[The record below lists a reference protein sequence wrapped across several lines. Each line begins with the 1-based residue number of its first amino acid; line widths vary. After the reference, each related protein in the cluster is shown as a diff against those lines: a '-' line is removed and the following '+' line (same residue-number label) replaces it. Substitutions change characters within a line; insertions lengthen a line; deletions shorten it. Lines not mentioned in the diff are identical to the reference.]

1 MAAKKIV
8 NPVVAIVGATGAV
21 GVELLQCLEQR
32 KFPLKELKLFASAR
46 SAGKTMKFR
55 GKDLPRAGARPRRS
69 FAGVDIGLF
78 SAGSGTSKKFAP
90 AAVKAGTV
98 IVDNSSAFRMDAGVP
113 LVVPEINGDAISTHK
128 GIIANPNCSAIIS
141 ITPLWPVHRKNRI
154 KRMIIST
161 YQAASGAGAAA
172 MEELRESTRAYL
184 DGRKFEHKVLPHPY
198 AFNAFSHNTKIDP
211 ATGHNEE
218 ETKVI
223 NETRKIF
230 GDPNIAIGITCVR
243 IPVLRA
249 HCVSVTFECEKPIT
263 PEEVRAIISKAP
275 GVPRRRRSG
284 AQLLPD
290 ARRRV
295 GQGRDPGRPHPARP
309 QRFDGPLDLD
319 LLGRR
324 SAPEGRGAERRAD
337 RREAVGVR
345 RRACLHW
352 RSQSVRSDR
361 NGKRTHDA
369 ERRQEETAVDSQGA
383 QGAEARQEGG
393 APGVR
398 RTAPSVTA

>member
-1 MAAKKIV
+1 MAANKIS

-21 GVELLQCLEQR
+21 GVKLLACLERR

-46 SAGKTMKFR
+46 SAGKTLKFR
-55 GKDLPRAGARPRRS
+55 GKDIGVQELTEAS

-78 SAGSGTSKKFAP
+78 SAGSGTTKKFSA

-98 IVDNSSAFRMDAGVP
+98 VVDNSSAYRMDAGVP
-113 LVVPEINGDAISTHK
+113 LVVPEINRDAIFTHK

-141 ITPLWPVHRKNRI
+141 ITPLWPVHQRNRI
-154 KRMIIST
+154 KRMLIST

-184 DGRKFEHKVLPHPY
+184 DGKPFQHKVLPHPY

-211 ATGHNEE
+211 ETGHNEE

-230 GDPNIAIGITCVR
+230 GDPSIAIGITCVR

-275 GVPRRRRSG
+275 GCRLVDDREHNYFPMPVDASGKDEILVGRIRRDLSDSTGRSISIFTAG
-284 AQLLPD
+284 DQLLKG
-290 ARRRV
+290 AALNAV
-295 GQGRDPGRPHPARP
+295 QIAEE
-309 QRFDGPLDLD
+309 
-319 LLGRR
+319 LL
-324 SAPEGRGAERRAD
+324 A
-337 RREAVGVR
+337 
-345 RRACLHW
+345 
-352 RSQSVRSDR
+352 
-361 NGKRTHDA
+361 
-369 ERRQEETAVDSQGA
+369 
-383 QGAEARQEGG
+383 
-393 APGVR
+393 
-398 RTAPSVTA
+398 